1 MESQQPIVCSHFLR
15 GACRFGDRCRNVHPT
30 DGVPKES
37 RPPILGAPRREQ
49 VVKPKEEQR
58 KKGKHQ
64 GRPRDK
70 SKYLPKN
77 AAQTVSSSSDYDSTK
92 TAGPSR
98 IRGGVRVGRNTESFQ
113 PDHRPADMRIQVEW
127 ARADN
132 HTALRFQS
140 RDVVV
145 VQGLFGPEEDRTIY
159 NRLMEET
166 RACGI
171 DPERLFKLWHGD
183 THMIADDRARGE
195 EDGQRFDFKS
205 RCPTFGMVIDRIR
218 EYFGMRI
225 EATRLN
231 WYRDETDWKP
241 FHFDAAAV
249 DEAKSRIQNFT
260 VAVSFGGTREAAFED
275 ADNAP
280 HNRRVISMPQPNG
293 TVYCFSKDI
302 NIHWRHGILQ
312 KPEMERGTEGRFSII
327 AWGSVDQRSV

>member
-15 GACRFGDRCRNVHPT
+15 GACRFGDRCRNVHPA
-30 DGVPKES
+30 DGVSKES
-37 RPPILGAPRREQ
+37 RPPILGGAPKQ
-49 VVKPKEEQR
+49 EQR

-77 AAQTVSSSSDYDSTK
+77 DTQAVSSSK
-92 TAGPSR
+92 PAGR
-98 IRGGVRVGRNTESFQ
+98 IRGGVRMGRNTESFQ
-113 PDHRPADMRIQVEW
+113 PDHRPADMRILTEW

-132 HTALRFQS
+132 HTALKFQS
-140 RDVVV
+140 RDVVI

-171 DPERLFKLWHGD
+171 EPERLFKLWHGD

-205 RCPTFGMVIDRIR
+205 RCPTFQLVIDRIR

-280 HNRRVISMPQPNG
+280 GHRRVISMPQPNG

-312 KPEMERGTEGRFSII
+312 KPESERGTDGRFSII
-327 AWGSVDQRSV
+327 AWGSVDQQGV

>member
-1 MESQQPIVCSHFLR
+1 MESSQPPIVCSHFLR
-15 GACRFGDRCRNVHPT
+15 GACRFGDRCRNVHPA
-30 DGVPKES
+30 DGVPKAS
-37 RPPILGAPRREQ
+37 PPILGALKQEN
-49 VVKPKEEQR
+49 PKQEHR

-70 SKYLPKN
+70 SKYAPKKEPT
-77 AAQTVSSSSDYDSTK
+77 ASTPSSDYASSK
-92 TAGPSR
+92 PAGR
-98 IRGGVRVGRNTESFQ
+98 IRGGVRMGRNTESFQ
-113 PDHRPADMRIQVEW
+113 PDHRPADMRILTEW

-132 HTALRFQS
+132 HTALHFQS
-140 RDVVV
+140 RDVVI

-171 DPERLFKLWHGD
+171 EPERLFKLWHGD

-195 EDGQRFDFKS
+195 EDGKRFDFKS
-205 RCPTFGMVIDRIR
+205 RCPTFQLVIDRIR
-218 EYFGMRI
+218 DYFGMQI

-249 DEAKSRIQNFT
+249 DEAKSRVQNFT
-260 VAVSFGGTREAAFED
+260 VAVSFGATREAAFED

-312 KPEMERGTEGRFSII
+312 KPESERGTEGRFSII